1 MHPFGNPPHSRTAID
16 PPLPSGRMQLVYLD
30 ESGDPGALTPDALAQ
45 GTSRHFILSSVAID
59 EADWDQTLRT
69 LVDIRT
75 RLLARHG
82 LPPWTEI
89 HARDIVF
96 PTDRSPFRLLRN
108 RAERVGF
115 LQKLVRMLAAELTQ
129 VRVASVVLDKQAA
142 GPACPPFEHAWSLLL
157 AHLEHRLCN
166 DGVDRRAMILADDT
180 NESQLRRLIR
190 SMRHGVPLAPGGS
203 PPATRLERIIEDP
216 VLRQSHHSF
225 PIQVADIVA
234 YALYQHRWPKGSLRR
249 YGASQIY
256 PELEPLLDG
265 GLKSRPAGTIDG
277 VIEA

>member
-1 MHPFGNPPHSRTAID
+1 
-16 PPLPSGRMQLVYLD
+16 MQLVYVD
-30 ESGDPGALTPDALAQ
+30 ESGDPGGPTPATLAQ

-59 EADWDQTLRT
+59 EGDWDQSLRT

-82 LPPWTEI
+82 LPPWTGI

-115 LQKLVRMLAAELTQ
+115 LQELVRMLAAGLTQ
-129 VRVASVVLDKQAA
+129 VRVASVILDKQAV
-142 GPACPPFEHAWSLLL
+142 GPACPPVEHAWSLLL
-157 AHLEHRLCN
+157 THLEHRLRS

-180 NESQLRRLIR
+180 NEAQLRRLIR
-190 SMRHGVPLAPGGS
+190 CMRHGVPFVPGG
-203 PPATRLERIIEDP
+203 PPPDTRLERIIEDP

-234 YALYQHRWPKGSLRR
+234 YTLYQHRWPKGSLRR
-249 YGASQIY
+249 YGASQLY
-256 PELEPLLDG
+256 PALEPLLDR
-265 GLKSRPAGTIDG
+265 GLKSRAVGTIDG

>member
-1 MHPFGNPPHSRTAID
+1 
-16 PPLPSGRMQLVYLD
+16 MQLVYVD

-59 EADWDQTLRT
+59 EGDWERTLRS

-75 RLLARHG
+75 RLLARYR
-82 LPPWTEI
+82 LPAWTEI
-89 HARDIVF
+89 HAREIIF
-96 PTDRSPFRLLRN
+96 PSDRSPFRLLRN

-115 LQKLVRMLAAELTQ
+115 LRDLVRLLAAEIPQ
-129 VRVASVVLDKQAA
+129 VRVASVVIDKQAA
-142 GPACPPFEHAWSLLL
+142 DPACPPFERAWSRLLV
-157 AHLEHRLCN
+157 HLEDRLRG

-190 SMRHGVPLAPGGS
+190 SMRHGVPLAPGG
-203 PPATRLERIIEDP
+203 PPPQTRLERIIEDP

-225 PIQVADIVA
+225 PIQVADVVA

-249 YGASQIY
+249 YGADILY
-256 PELEPLLDG
+256 PELGSLLDTS
-265 GLKSRPAGTIDG
+265 LRSRARAAIDG
-277 VIEA
+277 IIEA